1 MNVNYH
7 THTTRCNHASGTE
20 KEYVEAAIETG
31 LKVLGFSD
39 HTPYPFPDESYASYY
54 RMTMEELESYVTT
67 VLRLREEYRN
77 DIEIHLG
84 LEVEYYPQFFQALL
98 KELSN
103 YPIEYLL
110 LAQHNLGNGELA
122 EPFCY
127 STLTDDPKRLE
138 RYCCQLMEGMDTGC
152 FTYLAHPDLIS
163 FTGSP
168 QVYDTQMRKLCRHA
182 NAAKLPLEINLL
194 GIREDRRYPT
204 EAFWKIAGEEQ
215 CDVILALDAH
225 HVDAFYHPE
234 TLVKAQELA
243 EKYRLKIIENVELKN
258 PFYNLP

>member
-1 MNVNYH
+1 MKVNYH
-7 THTTRCNHASGTE
+7 THTTRCHHASGTE
-20 KEYVEAAIETG
+20 KEYVEAAIESG

-39 HTPYPFPDESYASYY
+39 HTPYPFPNEDYATGY
-54 RMTMEELESYVTT
+54 RMAMAELNHYVST

-77 DIEIHLG
+77 DIEILLG
-84 LEVEYYPQFFQALL
+84 LEVEYYPHFFQALL

-103 YPIEYLL
+103 YPIEYIL

-127 STLTDDPKRLE
+127 STFTDDAKRLE
-138 RYCCQLMEGMDTGC
+138 RYCSQLIEGMDTGC

-163 FTGSP
+163 FIGSP
-168 QVYDTQMRKLCRHA
+168 QIYDQQMRRLCQHA
-182 NAAKLPLEINLL
+182 KAIGLPLEINLL

-215 CDVILALDAH
+215 CDVILGLDAH

-234 TLVKAQELA
+234 TLVKARELA
-243 EKYRLKIIENVELKN
+243 EKYRLKILEDVALKN
-258 PFYNLP
+258 PFRTLL

>member
-1 MNVNYH
+1 MLLYVCVKNQ
-7 THTTRCNHASGTE
+7 C
-20 KEYVEAAIETG
+20 YVEAAIETG
-31 LKVLGFSD
+31 LKVIGFSD
-39 HTPYPFPDESYASYY
+39 HTPYPFPDESYATGY
-54 RMTMEELESYVTT
+54 RMTMKELEYYVNT
-67 VLRLREEYRN
+67 VLGLREEYRN

-138 RYCCQLMEGMDTGC
+138 RYCSQLLEGMDTGC

-163 FTGSP
+163 FIGSSEI
-168 QVYDTQMRKLCRHA
+168 YDVQMRRLCRHA
-182 NAAKLPLEINLL
+182 KAIGLPLEINLL
-194 GIREDRRYPT
+194 GFRENRRYPT
-204 EAFWKIAGEEQ
+204 EAFWKIAGEEL
-215 CDVILALDAH
+215 CDVILEIDAH
-225 HVDAFYHPE
+225 HVDAFYH
-234 TLVKAQELA
+234 TQALVKARELA
-243 EKYRLKIIENVELKN
+243 EKYRLKILEDVTLIN
-258 PFYNLP
+258 PLRNLL